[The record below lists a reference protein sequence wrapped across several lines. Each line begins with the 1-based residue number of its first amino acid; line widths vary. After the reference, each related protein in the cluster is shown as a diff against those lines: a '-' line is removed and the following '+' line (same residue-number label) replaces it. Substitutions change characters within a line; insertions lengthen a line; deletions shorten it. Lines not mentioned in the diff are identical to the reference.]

1 MTHGYLLYSK
11 TNQNSFHTDT
21 FSKSFRKQFFQTL
34 LRTDTRVEL
43 KFWKK
48 LFFKTHSWK
57 ANKPFWK
64 HNEQVS
70 KSPWITMD
78 RKGANTF
85 PFYKSTSRTEKLSH
99 KEFCCAFV
107 LSMLEKIKDGGDSC
121 FRDISR
127 TSVKQS
133 VPDPPIT
140 ELATLLGKILKWG
153 VP

>member
-1 MTHGYLLYSK
+1 
-11 TNQNSFHTDT
+11 
-21 FSKSFRKQFFQTL
+21 
-34 LRTDTRVEL
+34 
-43 KFWKK
+43 
-48 LFFKTHSWK
+48 
-57 ANKPFWK
+57 
-64 HNEQVS
+64 
-70 KSPWITMD
+70 MD

-85 PFYKSTSRTEKLSH
+85 PFYKSTSRTEKHLE

-140 ELATLLGKILKWG
+140 ELATLLGIGLIKWG